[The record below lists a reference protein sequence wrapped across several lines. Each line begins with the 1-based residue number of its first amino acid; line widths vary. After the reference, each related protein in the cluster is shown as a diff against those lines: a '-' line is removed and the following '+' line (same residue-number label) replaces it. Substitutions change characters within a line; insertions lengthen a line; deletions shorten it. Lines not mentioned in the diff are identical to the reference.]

1 MIPLEAIGGA
11 TQDTLFFYLAVMSI
25 ILLVAT
31 ILRAKIQFL
40 KKYHIPASL
49 LAGFIGLALGPYFLK
64 VIPQEMMTTYSNLSG
79 RLIVIVF
86 APMLMGIQLSNL
98 KSMVKTAGAT
108 YVVNWF
114 MQGMQFAIP
123 MLLGYFVLSPMF
135 GTHEL
140 FGTIV
145 DAGWYGGHGTAG
157 GLKVVYEELGW
168 VDGHAL
174 AVTSATIGLA
184 FGIISGVALINI
196 GVKRGWTNYLKET
209 VSLEAADNEFFTPE
223 ESREG
228 TKTTVSSGVIDTL
241 AFHASLIGVAAF
253 IGWFITKAVKIYFN
267 VTVGWFVTAMIGGL
281 IVQLTFGR
289 TKYGKYMDKNTFGR
303 LQGLALEFLV
313 AGAVAS
319 LQVPIVIEYW
329 RPLLIQQ
336 SLMAVL
342 MLWFVVWLSPR
353 TIPEDWFEN
362 CMVMF
367 GTGTGVMATG
377 LLLLKTADPE
387 AKSNALTVTAARS
400 ALGFGLG
407 GGGGLLTG
415 LVPNLVLTYGELKV
429 GLAFLGLMVVMVV
442 LLKVFG
448 WWNPHPFAKNKS
460 TTI

>member
-1 MIPLEAIGGA
+1 MIPIENISGA
-11 TQDTLFFYLAVMSI
+11 VQDALFFYLAAMSLIMI
-25 ILLVAT
+25 IAT
-31 ILRAKIQFL
+31 WLRVKVSFL
-40 KKYHIPASL
+40 RRFHIPASL

-64 VIPQEMMTTYSNLSG
+64 VIPQEVMNCYSNLAG

-86 APMLMGIQLSNL
+86 APMLMGVQISNIKKL
-98 KSMVKTAGAT
+98 AKTAGAT

-114 MQGMQFAIP
+114 MQGMQFAVP
-123 MLLGYFVLSPMF
+123 MLLGAFALTPIF
-135 GTHEL
+135 GTHGL
-140 FGTIV
+140 FGTII

-184 FGIISGVALINI
+184 FGIIAGVSLINI
-196 GVKRGWTNYLKET
+196 AVKRGWTNYLKES
-209 VSLEAADNEFFTPE
+209 VSLEAADKELFTPE
-223 ESREG
+223 ESTEG

-253 IGWFITKAVKIYFN
+253 IGWFITKAIKIYFN
-267 VTVGWFVTAMIGGL
+267 ITIGWFVTAMIGGL

-289 TKYGKYMDKNTFGR
+289 TKWGQYIDKNTLNR
-303 LQGLALEFLV
+303 LQGLSLEFLV

-319 LQVPIVIEYW
+319 LQVPIVIAYW
-329 RPLLIQQ
+329 KPLLIQQ
-336 SLMAVL
+336 GIMAVL
-342 MLWFVVWLSPR
+342 MVWFVVWLSPR

-362 CMVMF
+362 SMVIF
-367 GTGTGVMATG
+367 GTGCGVMATG

-387 AKSNALTVTAARS
+387 AKSNALTVTAART

-415 LVPNLVLTYGELKV
+415 IVPSLVIKYGQLKT
-429 GLAFLGLMVVMVV
+429 GLAFLALMVAMAI
-442 LLKVFG
+442 LIKVFG
-448 WWNPHPFAKNKS
+448 WWNPHPFAKSKGVS
-460 TTI
+460 S